1 MPAHVKLLGVKARV
15 PLTSKALLAM
25 TDFNDQPIKKEL
37 FDSSLVSLQLLDEAG
52 ETDIPVKLNAI
63 CDNGNVSVT
72 FKPQMAGRH
81 ILTVQVYGS
90 TLESFEMEVQKC
102 RSECAIGK
110 KESFVDANGLTTDKD
125 GNVFVVDSGTGYLFK
140 YNSGG
145 KPQWSHN
152 FLDENGYVCF
162 DVACAKESGLLICTV
177 QKPGMASENG
187 ADESGAGSNGTNDN
201 QSMQKSV
208 EDPLGAMSSSV
219 SNAVASTS
227 EAITQPQSS
236 MCSPSES
243 LNVFQFEVRSN
254 QILCVEKQAYVSL
267 TRNGQILLSDPIHN
281 LIMIYDQK
289 GHHMHTFDD
298 LELDCP
304 AFACGKPLEQILV
317 CDVGNNLVK
326 IAGYFDNDA
335 SGHVTAWTN
344 GESWIEPGSLLILVV
359 ALHFVT
365 LPLAKVI
372 IIKEIDRDYCL
383 SQCETIAAIV
393 ISLVSNM
400 LIYST
405 F

>member
-1 MPAHVKLLGVKARV
+1 MKLLGVKARV

-25 TDFNDQPIKKEL
+25 MDFNDQPIKKEL
-37 FDSSLVSLQLLDEAG
+37 FDSGLVSLQLLDEAG

-102 RSECAIGK
+102 QSECAIGK

-125 GNVFVVDSGTGYLFK
+125 GNVFIVDSGAGYLFK

-145 KPQWSHN
+145 KLQWSHN
-152 FLDENGYVCF
+152 FLEENGYVCF
-162 DVACAKESGLLICTV
+162 DVACAKDSGLLICTV

-187 ADESGAGSNGTNDN
+187 ADESGAGGNGINDN

-219 SNAVASTS
+219 STAVASTS
-227 EAITQPQSS
+227 EAITQSQSS
-236 MCSPSES
+236 VCSPTES

-289 GHHMHTFDD
+289 GRHMHTFDD
-298 LELDCP
+298 LELHCP

-326 IAGYFDNDA
+326 IAGYYDNDS

-344 GESWIEPGSLLILVV
+344 GEAWIEPGSFLIFVLVM
-359 ALHFVT
+359 HFDT
-365 LPLAKVI
+365 LPHSKLIVS
-372 IIKEIDRDYCL
+372 KELVQDYCL
-383 SQCETIAAIV
+383 SLT
-393 ISLVSNM
+393 L
-400 LIYST
+400 
-405 F
+405 